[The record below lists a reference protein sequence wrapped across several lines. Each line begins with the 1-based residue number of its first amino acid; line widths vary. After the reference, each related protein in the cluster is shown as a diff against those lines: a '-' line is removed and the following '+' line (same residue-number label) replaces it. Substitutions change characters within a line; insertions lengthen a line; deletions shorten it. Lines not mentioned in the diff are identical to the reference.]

1 MSATAAVA
9 PDATASLWKALA
21 VLRFIF
27 LAQALT
33 VNVLRWQRFDHPLT
47 GWLVLTCIAA
57 WTLIVTWIYDS
68 PDRRRPLVL
77 VADLAVAVG
86 AILIT
91 PYVLSAEM
99 LNRHDFTLPTY
110 WITAAVLA
118 WSIHKGWI
126 GGVCA
131 ALLVCPFDIASRA
144 HVNTTTFS
152 NLFLL
157 ILAAAVVGYASSL
170 VRQAAADRARA
181 TELAA
186 RTAERERLARV
197 VHDGVLQVL
206 AYVERRGSELG
217 GEAADLARAA
227 GEQGERLRALINGRH
242 SDASSRVDGQVD
254 VGRELAGF
262 AASGISVATPADPV
276 PMPQTVAA
284 ELVAAVGAALD
295 NAARHAPGARV
306 YILLEDDGEAVTV
319 SVRDDGP
326 GIPDGR
332 LSEAVAAGRMGVNRS
347 IVGRIEELGGTATLV
362 SGVGKG
368 TEWELR
374 VPLARAKADIG

>member
-1 MSATAAVA
+1 MPATAAVA

-21 VLRFIF
+21 VLRFIL
-27 LAQALT
+27 LAHALT

-57 WTLIVTWIYDS
+57 WTLIVTWIYDA
-68 PDRRRPLVL
+68 PDRRRWPVL
-77 VADLAVAVG
+77 VADLAVAIG

-110 WITAAVLA
+110 WITAAVIA

-152 NLFLL
+152 NIFLL

-181 TELAA
+181 TDLAA

-227 GEQGERLRALINGRH
+227 GEQGERLRVLINGRH
-242 SDASSRVDGQVD
+242 SDVTSRSDGQVD

-276 PMPQTVAA
+276 PMPQAAAA

-295 NAARHAPGARV
+295 NAERHAPGARV

-319 SVRDDGP
+319 SVRDNGP

-332 LSEAVAAGRMGVNRS
+332 LSEAVAAGRMGVSRS
-347 IVGRIEELGGTATLV
+347 IVGRIEELGGTAALV

-374 VPLARAKADIG
+374 VPSARAKADIR